1 MHMVIQKT
9 MSFPSNINRTLM
21 YTFKITNVLSV
32 VHILVTLVT
41 RGHTTSSC
49 GAVPQA
55 KLFEKGLQR
64 LRAICFGKNDNRSDI
79 Q

>member
-1 MHMVIQKT
+1 MVIQKT
-9 MSFPSNINRTLM
+9 MPFHSNINRTLM
-21 YTFKITNVLSV
+21 YTFKITNVLGV

-41 RGHTTSSC
+41 RWHTTSSC

-55 KLFEKGLQR
+55 KLLFEKGMQGF
-64 LRAICFGKNDNRSDI
+64 RAICFGKNDNRSDI